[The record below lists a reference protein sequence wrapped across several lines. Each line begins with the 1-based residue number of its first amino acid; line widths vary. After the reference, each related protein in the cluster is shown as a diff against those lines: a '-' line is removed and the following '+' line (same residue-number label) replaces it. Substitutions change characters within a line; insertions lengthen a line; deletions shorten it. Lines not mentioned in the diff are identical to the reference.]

1 MTIGNRKFWKIAAG
15 LGGDKW
21 EEFKKENRIKIDFSL
36 ELDLS
41 TLLTNQSTYE
51 DFRSK
56 TRELKKSDKAATM
69 LWDFLK
75 DLEIGDII
83 AIHKGESEICDLAVI
98 TSEYQF
104 NSHSLDG
111 YWHFRDV
118 KFLNLGN
125 KKLTIPFERQSTI
138 YELKHHQIVEI
149 LSLYGLTLDMIE
161 QLLSEKPTQ
170 KLKIIIN
177 QEELATFEPTEL
189 IGMEGQRREVIKRHL
204 YIERDREFV
213 EKYKQLFIV
222 KQGKIQCQACG
233 FDCEKYYNFGLKA
246 ENFLQLHH
254 IEKLANREG
263 TENTETY
270 SKDVVLLCP
279 NCHIAIHRLM
289 EKGKEDKVI
298 SVEELQLHLF
308 PY

>member
-1 MTIGNRKFWKIAAG
+1 MGNRKFWKIAAG

-21 EEFKKENRIKIDFSL
+21 EEFKRENRIKINFGL
-36 ELDLS
+36 ELDLR
-41 TLLTNQSTYE
+41 TLITTQSSYK

-75 DLEIGDII
+75 DLQVNDIVV
-83 AIHKGESEICDLAVI
+83 IHGGASEIYDLAVV

-104 NSHSLDG
+104 NSHSFDG

-118 KFLNLGN
+118 KFLNLGI
-125 KKLTIPFERQSTI
+125 KKLAIPFERLFTI

-161 QLLSEKPTQ
+161 QLVSEKPTQ
-170 KLKIIIN
+170 ILEVVIN
-177 QEELATFEPTEL
+177 QEELAKYEPTEI
-189 IGMEGQRREVIKRHL
+189 IGMEGKVREALKLHL
-204 YIERDREFV
+204 YTERDRSFV
-213 EKYKQLFIV
+213 ERYKQRHIIELGKV
-222 KQGKIQCQACG
+222 KCEACY
-233 FDCEKYYNFGLKA
+233 FDSEKSYTFGLKA

-254 IEKLANREG
+254 IEPLANRKS
-263 TENTETY
+263 TENSETREEN
-270 SKDVVLLCP
+270 VVLLCP
-279 NCHIAIHRLM
+279 NCHVAIHRLM
-289 EKGKEDKVI
+289 TKEDKVI